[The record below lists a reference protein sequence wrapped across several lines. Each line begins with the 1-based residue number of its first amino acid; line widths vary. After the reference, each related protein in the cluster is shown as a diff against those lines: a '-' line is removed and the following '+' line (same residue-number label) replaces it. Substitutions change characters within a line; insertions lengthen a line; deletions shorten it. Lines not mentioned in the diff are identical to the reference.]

1 MFSGD
6 ILVMP
11 IDKNIIMCKN
21 GDNGALQLYTD
32 GGYVSGMSTGGVLR
46 PAKRSFRRR
55 DLPAVKGKEENKRV
69 SLSISRETKV
79 MLDSVKHPGQSYNG
93 LLQELV
99 TSWKKQ
105 REMEGKGVS

>member
-1 MFSGD
+1 
-6 ILVMP
+6 
-11 IDKNIIMCKN
+11 
-21 GDNGALQLYTD
+21 
-32 GGYVSGMSTGGVLR
+32 
-46 PAKRSFRRR
+46 
-55 DLPAVKGKEENKRV
+55 VKGKEENKRV